1 MIFWSGES
9 KNFCLKARA
18 QTCHNTYDD
27 DFLLSQVRIWQD
39 DNIIASVAAGT
50 GLGMSRQG
58 IGGSTNDV
66 AVVDNECKHLP
77 ECYLGQPESNTS
89 IPERTGRNP
98 ELLEI
103 SIEEQDHLALT
114 GSKVVGLPK
123 VRAAMGGFYRRRRRE
138 SKSQYIMLDNR

>member
-1 MIFWSGES
+1 M
-9 KNFCLKARA
+9 
-18 QTCHNTYDD
+18 
-27 DFLLSQVRIWQD
+27 
-39 DNIIASVAAGT
+39 AAGT

-114 GSKVVGLPK
+114 GSKVPHLNGEAHISIPERNLVGKSALPANAVDLRK
-123 VRAAMGGFYRRRRRE
+123 
-138 SKSQYIMLDNR
+138 